1 MRGPQGSAELIG
13 GNTLS
18 TFINQLTYGL
28 ADGSILALA
37 ALGFVLI
44 YKATGVINFAQGEF
58 LLVGAYMFYTAFVIM
73 DLPLVVAVLFGVVVA
88 TLIGVLVERL
98 ILRPMVGE
106 NPISIIMVT
115 IGLSSLL
122 KALVQAFYGTSPK
135 SQPNLLPR
143 GSVEILGASVPVNR
157 LAAIVIAAIV
167 LTAFTVFFRKSRH
180 GIAMRA
186 VADDQQA
193 AMTMGI
199 SVRRIFALAW
209 ALAAVSALIAGVLV
223 GDISAVDNNIA
234 AFGLLVFPVVILGG
248 LDSVPGTIIGGLT
261 IGLIKQFTAGYLD
274 PGLATVIPYI
284 VLVLILLVRP
294 YGIFGETRIERV

>member
-1 MRGPQGSAELIG
+1 MS
-13 GNTLS
+13 N
-18 TFINQLTYGL
+18 FVNQLVYGL
-28 ADGSILALA
+28 ADGTILALA

-58 LLVGAYMFYTAFVIM
+58 LLVGAYTFYTAFVVLQ
-73 DLPLVVAVLFGVVVA
+73 LPLLLAVVVGVVVA

-106 NPISIIMVT
+106 SPISIIMVT
-115 IGLSSLL
+115 IGLSTFL
-122 KALVQAFYGTSPK
+122 AAVVQMFYGTSPK
-135 SQPNLLPR
+135 QQPAVLPR
-143 GSVEILGASVPVNR
+143 GSVDLVGATVPLNR
-157 LAAIVIAAIV
+157 LLVILIAAVV
-167 LTAFTVFFRKSRH
+167 LTAFTLFFRRSRH

-209 ALAAVSALIAGVLV
+209 ALAAVSALIAGILL
-223 GDISAVDNNIA
+223 GDIAAVDQNLA
-234 AFGLLVFPVVILGG
+234 SFGLLVFPVVILGG
-248 LDSVPGTIIGGLT
+248 LDSVPGTVVGGLT
-261 IGLIKQFTAGYLD
+261 VGLLSQFTAGYLD
-274 PGLATVIPYI
+274 PGLATVLPYV

>member
-1 MRGPQGSAELIG
+1 M
-13 GNTLS
+13 S
-18 TFINQLTYGL
+18 TFLNLLVYGL
-28 ADGSILALA
+28 ADGAILALA

-44 YKATGVINFAQGEF
+44 YKATSVINFAQGEF
-58 LLVGAYMFYTAFVIM
+58 LLVGGYVFYTAFVVLG
-73 DLPLVVAVLFGVVVA
+73 LPMIAAVLVGVVVA
-88 TLIGVLVERL
+88 TLIGVLVERF
-98 ILRPMVGE
+98 ILRPMIGE
-106 NPISIIMVT
+106 DPISIIMVT
-115 IGLSSLL
+115 IGLSMLL
-122 KALVQAFYGTSPK
+122 KALVQMFYGTSVK
-135 SQPNLLPR
+135 SMPAILPNR
-143 GSVEILGASVPVNR
+143 SIEFLGATVPLNR
-157 LAAIVIAAIV
+157 LLVILIAAIV
-167 LTAFTVFFRKSRH
+167 LTAFTIFFRRSRH

-209 ALAAVSALIAGVLV
+209 VLAAVSALIAGVLLA
-223 GDISAVDNNIA
+223 DITAVDQNLA
-234 AFGLLVFPVVILGG
+234 AFGLMVFPVVILGG

-261 IGLIKQFTAGYLD
+261 IGLLSQFVSGYLD

>member
-1 MRGPQGSAELIG
+1 MS
-13 GNTLS
+13 N
-18 TFINQLTYGL
+18 FISQLAYGL

-58 LLVGAYMFYTAFVIM
+58 LLVGAYMFYTAFVVLQ
-73 DLPLVVAVLFGVVVA
+73 LPLLLAVVFGVVVA
-88 TLIGVLVERL
+88 TIIGVLVERFL
-98 ILRPMVGE
+98 LRPMVGE

-115 IGLSSLL
+115 IGLSMFL
-122 KALVQAFYGTSPK
+122 KAVVQAFYGTTPK
-135 SQPNLLPR
+135 SQPAILPR
-143 GSVEILGASVPVNR
+143 SSVEILGASVPLNR
-157 LAAIVIAAIV
+157 LVAILIAAVV
-167 LTAFTVFFRKSRH
+167 LTAFTIFFRKSRH

-199 SVRRIFALAW
+199 SVRRIFAMAW

-223 GDISAVDNNIA
+223 GDISAVDQNIA
-234 AFGLLVFPVVILGG
+234 SFGLLVFPVVILGG
-248 LDSVPGTIIGGLT
+248 LDSVPGTIVGGLT
-261 IGLIKQFTAGYLD
+261 IGLLQQFTSGYLD

-284 VLVLILLVRP
+284 ALVLILLVRP